1 MSERIYIIY
10 PSYPPFSFLFL
21 FSPSS
26 PFFRANLDVFLFD
39 FQFDRFFLLFLP
51 FFPPPLLRAAPPPRQ
66 KNPGWVVGSKS
77 PPCCLAAVIFR
88 LFCFGKERKGEIVPE
103 RGDVEANACNRL

>member
-51 FFPPPLLRAAPPPRQ
+51 FFFFFPLLRPPLR
-66 KNPGWVVGSKS
+66 V
-77 PPCCLAAVIFR
+77 
-88 LFCFGKERKGEIVPE
+88 RKIQDG
-103 RGDVEANACNRL
+103 